1 MSDACTIE
9 LTVPGTL
16 LFRDLAVRV
25 VMEAC
30 KLLSQAAGV
39 AASVSNGEESANSSL
54 ALSERFDFSNE
65 FTIAFTSAFSE
76 IFNNIPIHAYEG
88 QGNGTIR
95 FAIQIGPDRL
105 TVEIVDNGKSFDIN
119 KVPPPDDLPMGGM
132 GIHIARMMLDEL
144 VYEPG
149 PPNRWRLVKYIQ
161 AAQDVPP
168 SPEESPEESHRSE
181 HAEHD
186 DPEHVSSS

>member
-25 VMEAC
+25 VMESC
-30 KLLSQAAGV
+30 KLLSQAAGR
-39 AASVSNGEESANSSL
+39 AYSVSHAEESVSSSL
-54 ALSERFDFSNE
+54 GLSERFDFNNE

-95 FAIQIGPDRL
+95 FAIQIGEDNL
-105 TVEIVDNGKSFDIN
+105 TVDIVDTGKSFDIN

-144 VYEPG
+144 IYEPG
-149 PPNRWRLVKYIQ
+149 PPNRWRLVKYIHG
-161 AAQDVPP
+161 AQDVQ
-168 SPEESPEESHRSE
+168 SPTDEPHEPGG
-181 HAEHD
+181 AGTGA
-186 DPEHVSSS
+186 